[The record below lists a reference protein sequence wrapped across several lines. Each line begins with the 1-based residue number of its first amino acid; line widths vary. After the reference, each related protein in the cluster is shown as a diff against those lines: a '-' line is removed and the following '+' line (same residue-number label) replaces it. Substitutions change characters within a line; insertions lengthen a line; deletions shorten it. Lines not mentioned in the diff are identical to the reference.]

1 MKLLPIGLIV
11 FGIVVIAFPALL
23 AMLIGGLFIFIGL
36 NLLFVLGIIGG
47 GKKPAGEKEDYI
59 KVGKYKIYR

>member
-11 FGIVVIAFPALL
+11 FGIIVIAFPALL
-23 AMLIGGLFIFIGL
+23 AMLIGGFFIFIGL
-36 NLLFVLGIIGG
+36 NLLFVLGFIGG
-47 GKKPAGEKEDYI
+47 GKNRAGEKEDYI